1 MRNEIPM
8 SLRLAI
14 AQMDMSEVNVSAFC
28 RDHQISRDRF
38 YEFRSRYEA
47 EGEAGL
53 VPRSRAPNTVANKTS
68 PEVEDLIVSMRKQLD
83 DDGLDAG
90 AETVRW
96 HLEQAGVAVPHVAT
110 VYRILVRR
118 GFVVPEPKKAPSK
131 QLRRF
136 VSPYVNGMWQT
147 DPTEYELADG
157 TEAEIINIIDD
168 HSRVCTRSHAVEG
181 STSGSDM
188 WDTFVEAFGVY
199 GIPEWVLSDNGPPL
213 TSKLF
218 RGNIAAIRIKTTNS
232 RPYHPQTNGKVERFH
247 QTLKKWLDARPNP
260 DTIEELQDLLDV
272 FVDIYNNKRPH
283 RGIGRRTPMSVFTT
297 GPKTAPDT
305 FSVLDETTVHHNT
318 VDKAGRVEI
327 PGPAAITIGN
337 RYTGQTATTIRTG
350 NNAHVFIDNQLVRR
364 LIIDPTKRS
373 QPLYQRPGRPT

>member
-1 MRNEIPM
+1 MRKEIPM
-8 SLRLAI
+8 SLRFAI
-14 AQMDMSEVNVSAFC
+14 AQMDVTDVNVSEFC

-38 YEFRSRYEA
+38 YEYQARYAA

-96 HLEQAGVAVPHVAT
+96 HLEQAGVTVPHVAT

-131 QLRRF
+131 QLQRF
-136 VSPYVNGMWQT
+136 VAEYVNGMWQT
-147 DPTEYELADG
+147 DSTDYELADG
-157 TEAEIINIIDD
+157 SDVDIVNIIDD
-168 HSRVCTRSHAVEG
+168 HSRVCPRSHAFEG
-181 STSGSDM
+181 STTGSDV
-188 WDTFVEAFGVY
+188 WDTFVEAFAVY
-199 GIPEWVLSDNGPPL
+199 GIPEWVLSDNGPDF

-218 RGNIAAIRIKTTNS
+218 RGNLAAIRVKTTNS

-247 QTLKKWLDARPNP
+247 QTLKKWLNAR
-260 DTIEELQDLLDV
+260 DTPGTVQELQVLLDT
-272 FVDIYNNKRPH
+272 FIDIYNNDRPH

-297 GPKTAPDT
+297 DPKTGPDAY
-305 FSVLDETTVHHNT
+305 SVLDQTTVHNNT

-337 RYTGQTATTIRTG
+337 RYSGETATTIRTG
-350 NNAHVFIDNQLVRR
+350 NHAYVFIDNQLVRK
-364 LIIDPTKRS
+364 LVIDPTKRS
-373 QPLYQRPGRPT
+373 QPLYKRSGRPT